1 MDRFVSR
8 TAIDVPINDF
18 LAHQRILGRG
28 YKHEEYTLQSFRRFL
43 LDDGAEDLDQSVFDR
58 WCDQLNGLNP
68 NTRRSRQL
76 IVRKLCLYRQRS
88 APSCFVPN
96 PLYFS
101 RRHPYRDPVLIEPG
115 QIAELL
121 AQTGTLTPSSKSP
134 LRGPVMRLAIV
145 LLYTAGL
152 RRGELVRLTLDDAD
166 SHEGVLRVRESK
178 FHKSR
183 IVPLSASARDE
194 LRRYLRVRN
203 GKDFPQDPRSALLCN
218 RSRGWRAYTG
228 AGLRQGI
235 VQLLDAVGVRDAYGR
250 RPRVHD
256 FRHSFA
262 VQALIRLYQNNTDV
276 QSGLP
281 HLALYMGHVS
291 IVSTAYYLHFVPTLS
306 ALASERFELHCAS
319 VLGEANDES

>member
-1 MDRFVSR
+1 MDKYASS
-8 TAIDVPINDF
+8 TAIDSPVRDF
-18 LAHQRILGRG
+18 LAHKRTLGRG
-28 YKHEEYTLQSFRRFL
+28 YKTEEYILRGFRRFL
-43 LDDGAEDLDQSVFDR
+43 LDDGVDDLDQEVFDR
-58 WCDQLNGLNP
+58 WCDQLNCLSP

-88 APSCFVPN
+88 TPSCFVPD
-96 PLYFS
+96 PLYFA
-101 RRHPYRDPVLIEPG
+101 RPQPYRNPVLIEPE
-115 QIAELL
+115 QIADLL
-121 AQTGTLTPSSKSP
+121 VQASALTPSANSP
-134 LRGPVMRLAIV
+134 LRGPVLRLALV

-152 RRGELVRLTLDDAD
+152 RREELVQLTLDDID
-166 SHEGVLRVRESK
+166 PRKGVLRVSESK

-183 IVPLSASARDE
+183 IVPLSASAGQE
-194 LRRYLRVRN
+194 LRRYLRIRN
-203 GKDFPQDPRSALLCN
+203 RERCPQSPGSALLCN

-235 VQLLDAVGVRDAYGR
+235 VQLLDAVGVRDVHGR

-262 VQALIRLYQNNTDV
+262 VQALIRLYQSNADV

-291 IVSTAYYLHFVPTLS
+291 IVSTAYYLHFIPTLA
-306 ALASERFELHCAS
+306 ALASERFERHCGS
-319 VLGEANDES
+319 VLEEICDES